1 MNIGTNTP
9 LTEFMRNMLRP
20 RNTPTG
26 HDVMRLPGEVQAAA
40 AVPHGQRGAADI
52 GKVNMILIGLLVV
65 ILFGLLTK
73 EEGSASFSNQA
84 TRAQTQMVAEA
95 TPAAAVETAV
105 LAEEERAVAY
115 ETPPEP
121 SKPEPKV
128 APKKAK
134 KMIVAEQASAAGHAP
149 APVVEH
155 TVTPLQTVIDESAQ
169 KNPSTKILVFNI
181 WSVSELRLRS
191 TYATFMND
199 SDVPAPQLESRKK
212 DYLSFVNRR
221 TRKCGEL
228 DNKFASNINSVEKL
242 SFSKGDVETLE
253 CHAEENNAELDKLNA
268 LSAHG
273 A

>member
-9 LTEFMRNMLRP
+9 LTEFMRKMLRP
-20 RNTPTG
+20 TNTPAG
-26 HDVMRLPGEVQAAA
+26 HDVMRLPGEMQAAA

-95 TPAAAVETAV
+95 TPSAAVETAAV
-105 LAEEERAVAY
+105 AEEERAVAY
-115 ETPPEP
+115 EAPREP

-134 KMIVAEQASAAGHAP
+134 KMIVAEQAPAAGH

-212 DYLSFVNRR
+212 DYLSFVTRR

-253 CHAEENNAELDKLNA
+253 CHAAENNAELDKLNT
-268 LSAHG
+268 LTAHG